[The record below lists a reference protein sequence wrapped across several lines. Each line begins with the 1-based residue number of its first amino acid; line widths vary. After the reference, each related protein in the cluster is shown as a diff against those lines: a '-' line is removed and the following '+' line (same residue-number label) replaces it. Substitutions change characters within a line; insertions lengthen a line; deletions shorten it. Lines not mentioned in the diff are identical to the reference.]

1 VAGNNTSREG
11 VSPLIPLGLGLA
23 AGAAGAAI
31 YMTGREVE
39 RAPAEEKESPPTQ
52 PTPQPVQPS
61 LPPDLRSVVSLLEAI
76 NTKLGSL
83 IGELR
88 VTGSTVTI
96 NSEDLNT
103 IIQAAAR
110 EGDTMFPTYQ
120 ASVLVPAGKSVTIDF
135 NIPDNFVDTK
145 RKPLYIS
152 SDYYDP
158 DITVEVIV
166 DYSKKVTPSK
176 LSLTVPLE
184 VDFGSLYVKR
194 RAVTLAVNNGSTVDA
209 TITYRIEC
217 ALLHV
222 SLYDDWYRIIV
233 DYAVSRLSEI
243 ARLMGGRSL

>member
-1 VAGNNTSREG
+1 VARDDTNREK

-23 AGAAGAAI
+23 AGVAGTAI
-31 YMTGREVE
+31 YMSGREAE
-39 RAPAEEKESPPTQ
+39 QIPAKEEESPLQ
-52 PTPQPVQPS
+52 PPAQIQPS
-61 LPPDLRSVVSLLEAI
+61 LPPDLRSVVSLLETI
-76 NTKLGSL
+76 STKLEAL
-83 IGELR
+83 VGEMR

-120 ASVLVPAGKSVTIDF
+120 ASVLVPAGQSVTVDF
-135 NIPDNFVDTK
+135 NIPKDFVDTK

-158 DITVEVIV
+158 DITVDVIV
-166 DYSKKVTPSK
+166 DYTKKVTPSK

-194 RAVTLAVNNGSTVDA
+194 QAVTLVINNGSTVDV
-209 TITYRIEC
+209 TVTYRIEA

-222 SLYDDWYRIIV
+222 SLYEDWYRLIV